1 MLFFHLSE
9 EASFMERRI
18 IIEAGG
24 IASEAILAESE
35 AAKAIWHSLP
45 IESTCSIWGD
55 EVYFSIPV
63 SLSLD
68 ETAKKIVDMGDLG
81 YWPTGKALCV
91 FFGPTPMSE
100 GDEIRPASAV
110 NIVGKIVGN
119 PKIFKKVSSGTK
131 VRVKKAK

>member
-1 MLFFHLSE
+1 
-9 EASFMERRI
+9 MERRI

-131 VRVKKAK
+131 VRVKKATLRLGKIQGG